1 MLNCHNATR
10 LMSEA
15 QERKLAVS
23 EVMSLKF
30 HRMMCQGCN
39 NFGKQMV
46 GLRTPAT
53 VIHLAIIGSRNGLKN
68 YRIVIG

>member
-46 GLRTPAT
+46 GLRTMAR
-53 VIHLAIIGSRNGLKN
+53 VYVKNDIITLDKDDNASSK
-68 YRIVIG
+68 